1 MLLIYSYTSFC
12 FFLMHMFFSIQKYP
26 NLHVLKS
33 NHQIK
38 CLQTLIRD
46 RTTHR
51 EDFIFYSDRL
61 IRLLI
66 EEGLNFLPFSEKVV
80 TTPTGVQYHGTLFA
94 TKVKSQSL
102 RDILF
107 ILFITDMWSINRE
120 SRRKHGGWIASCLQ
134 TH

>member
-1 MLLIYSYTSFC
+1 MLR
-12 FFLMHMFFSIQKYP
+12 
-26 NLHVLKS
+26 S
-33 NHQIK
+33 NHQVK

-46 RTTHR
+46 RTTLR

-80 TTPTGVQYHGTLFA
+80 TTPTGSQYPGTLFA
-94 TKVKSQSL
+94 TKVSPFTLLNYIYHLYLIFNSYVSL
-102 RDILF
+102 CFHRPLIDTVSPSYLSIA
-107 ILFITDMWSINRE
+107 DMWCINCEGRRE
-120 SRRKHGGWIASCLQ
+120 YGGRTQGCLQ